1 MAKRALP
8 DEVLAHE
15 TRGDGIPV
23 VFLHGL
29 TFDRRS
35 WRPIIT
41 RLGDGVRSIAIDL
54 PGHGDSPGPACG
66 LEQLV
71 GRIAHTLDAV
81 VGIDAPI
88 VVGHSMSGALAMI
101 YAGAHPVRGVVDID
115 QPWNI
120 RPFAELVQQ
129 AAPMLC
135 GERFSSTFN
144 MFERT
149 MGRLDL
155 LSPAVQADVV
165 AGRRVDSNVVLGY
178 WDEILHCVPM
188 QLQRRIEQQLASV
201 TAPCLA
207 VFGHELTCDE
217 RQHMINL
224 VSDVQLE
231 EWPGAGHMVHLAEPD
246 RFATRL
252 GIFINHCA
260 PLARG
265 RAS

>member
-1 MAKRALP
+1 MGNRTLA
-8 DEVLAHE
+8 DEPLAYE
-15 TRGDGIPV
+15 THGEGIPV

-35 WRPIIT
+35 WGPIIT
-41 RLGDGVRSIAIDL
+41 RLSAGVRSIAIDL
-54 PGHGDSPGPACG
+54 PGHGGSPGPACG
-66 LEQLV
+66 LEQLA
-71 GRIAHTLDAV
+71 GRIAHTLDTIG
-81 VGIDAPI
+81 GIDAPI

-101 YAGAHPVRGVVDID
+101 YAGAHPVRGVVDVD
-115 QPWNI
+115 QPWDI
-120 RPFAELVQQ
+120 RPFAKLVHQ
-129 AAPMLC
+129 AAPMLYS
-135 GERFSSTFN
+135 ERFLSAFN

-149 MGRLDL
+149 MGLDL

-165 AGRRVDSNVVLGY
+165 ASRRVDSDVVLGY
-178 WDEILHCVPM
+178 WDEILHCGPM

-207 VFGHELTCDE
+207 VFGHELSCDE
-217 RQHMINL
+217 RKHMTNL
-224 VSDVQLE
+224 IPDVQLE
-231 EWPGAGHMVHLAEPD
+231 EWHGAGHMVHLVEPD

-260 PLARG
+260 PMVRG